1 MSNHPI
7 INSKE
12 ELLIGSNYKLLFR
25 EKLGSG
31 AFGDLYKGINLK
43 TSEEI
48 AIKVEST
55 HNRHPVLSLETNF
68 LRYLQGGRGIPKVY
82 QYIATAKYNFM
93 LFELLGPSL
102 ENLFDLC
109 ERKFSLKTIL
119 YLGIQMLSRI
129 EYLHNRHIIHRDIK
143 PDNFLIGLKKKKN
156 IVYIIDFGLAKRFRD
171 PKTGMHIPYRDGKTF
186 TGTARYASL
195 YTHLGIEQSRRDDLE
210 SLVYSLIY
218 FSNGYLP
225 WQGIKEKKKEIKYQ
239 RIFEK
244 KINTSVENICKNL
257 PEEFTK
263 FLQYVR
269 DLQFDQKP
277 DYDYLKDILNNLFV
291 KNNFEY
297 DDMYDYTLLIEKKEK
312 IYLEKQKAK
321 KEKYLMEKV
330 KSGYIEV
337 DKPLESEIKDINN
350 LNYIVEKIN
359 DNNNIINE
367 NIRKINNK
375 EEIEKNNN
383 DENVE
388 NKNLINKENNNIDNN
403 NNCNLE
409 NKNII
414 KTSNE

>member
-1 MSNHPI
+1 MSYHPI
-7 INSKE
+7 TNNKD
-12 ELLIGSNYKLLFR
+12 ELLIGNNYKLLFK

-31 AFGDLYKGINLK
+31 AFGDLYKGINSK

-82 QYIATAKYNFM
+82 QYISTAKYNFM

-102 ENLFDLC
+102 ENLFELC
-109 ERKFSLKTIL
+109 GRKFSLKTIL
-119 YLGIQMLSRI
+119 LLGIQMLSRI

-171 PKTGMHIPYRDGKTF
+171 PKTGMHIPYKDGKTF

-210 SLVYSLIY
+210 SWVYSLIY

-225 WQGIKEKKKEIKYQ
+225 WQGIREKKKEIKYQ

-244 KINTSVENICKNL
+244 KINTSVENICKSL
-257 PEEFTK
+257 PEEFSK
-263 FLQYVR
+263 ILQYVR

-277 DYDYLKDILNNLFV
+277 DYEFLKDILTNLYI
-291 KNNFEY
+291 KNNYEF
-297 DDMYDYTLLIEKKEK
+297 DDEYDYTSLIEKKE
-312 IYLEKQKAK
+312 KAK

-330 KSGYIEV
+330 KTGYIEV
-337 DKPLESEIKDINN
+337 DKPLASEIKDINN
-350 LNYIVEKIN
+350 FNYKTNNIEN
-359 DNNNIINE
+359 NNNIINE
-367 NIRKINNK
+367 NIRKINN
-375 EEIEKNNN
+375 EEIHNKNNN
-383 DENVE
+383 DGINE
-388 NKNLINKENNNIDNN
+388 NKSLNNKENNNIDNN
-403 NNCNLE
+403 INYDSE
-409 NKNII
+409 NKNVNKI
-414 KTSNE
+414 SNE

>member
-1 MSNHPI
+1 
-7 INSKE
+7 
-12 ELLIGSNYKLLFR
+12 
-25 EKLGSG
+25 
-31 AFGDLYKGINLK
+31 
-43 TSEEI
+43 
-48 AIKVEST
+48 
-55 HNRHPVLSLETNF
+55 
-68 LRYLQGGRGIPKVY
+68 
-82 QYIATAKYNFM
+82 
-93 LFELLGPSL
+93 
-102 ENLFDLC
+102 
-109 ERKFSLKTIL
+109 
-119 YLGIQMLSRI
+119 
-129 EYLHNRHIIHRDIK
+129 
-143 PDNFLIGLKKKKN
+143 
-156 IVYIIDFGLAKRFRD
+156 
-171 PKTGMHIPYRDGKTF
+171 
-186 TGTARYASL
+186 
-195 YTHLGIEQSRRDDLE
+195 
-210 SLVYSLIY
+210 LVYSLIY

-337 DKPLESEIKDINN
+337 DKPLESDIKDIN
-350 LNYIVEKIN
+350 YKVEKIN

-367 NIRKINNK
+367 NIRKINK

-403 NNCNLE
+403 NNCDLE

>member
-1 MSNHPI
+1 M
-7 INSKE
+7 
-12 ELLIGSNYKLLFR
+12 
-25 EKLGSG
+25 
-31 AFGDLYKGINLK
+31 
-43 TSEEI
+43 
-48 AIKVEST
+48 
-55 HNRHPVLSLETNF
+55 
-68 LRYLQGGRGIPKVY
+68 
-82 QYIATAKYNFM
+82 
-93 LFELLGPSL
+93 
-102 ENLFDLC
+102 
-109 ERKFSLKTIL
+109 
-119 YLGIQMLSRI
+119 
-129 EYLHNRHIIHRDIK
+129 
-143 PDNFLIGLKKKKN
+143 
-156 IVYIIDFGLAKRFRD
+156 
-171 PKTGMHIPYRDGKTF
+171 
-186 TGTARYASL
+186 
-195 YTHLGIEQSRRDDLE
+195 
-210 SLVYSLIY
+210 
-218 FSNGYLP
+218 
-225 WQGIKEKKKEIKYQ
+225 
-239 RIFEK
+239 
-244 KINTSVENICKNL
+244 
-257 PEEFTK
+257 
-263 FLQYVR
+263 R

-350 LNYIVEKIN
+350 LNYKVEKIN